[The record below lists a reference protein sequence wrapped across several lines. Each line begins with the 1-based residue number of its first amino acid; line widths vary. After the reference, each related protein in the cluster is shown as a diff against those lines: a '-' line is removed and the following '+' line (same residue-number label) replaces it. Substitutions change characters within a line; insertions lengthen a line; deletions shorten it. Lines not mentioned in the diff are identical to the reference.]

1 LGIELQS
8 ARFLL
13 ACRFKNISFRRTATI
28 GHQHFFVKKAQVRP
42 LLAEFDFH
50 PEPAQLAEIES
61 CCGTFADP
69 FLRFLGAEEL
79 VSLDASSFENA
90 TVVHDMNF
98 PIPATLK
105 ERFDLVYDGGSLEHI
120 FNFPSAIAN
129 CMEMLRPGGHFVGVN
144 PANNLSGHGFYQFSP
159 ELYYRVFSPEHGM
172 RMLHVVV
179 AESVGPFYSVPDPI
193 TVNRRVMWVNSE
205 PANMMVLAQKQA
217 SVPLFGKPPQQS
229 DYSSL
234 WQGKI
239 LAPEPVPTEPA
250 LKTRVKKAIFA
261 VERALPP
268 VRSVTG
274 SIRRFRHRRDQVRV
288 LLAGL
293 NAQADLVPLP
303 GYRLPTSEV

>member
-1 LGIELQS
+1 
-8 ARFLL
+8 L
-13 ACRFKNISFRRTATI
+13 ACRLKNISFRRTATI
-28 GHQHFFVKKAQVRP
+28 GHQHFYVKKEEVRP

-50 PEPAQLAEIES
+50 PDAAQLAEIES

-79 VSLDASSFENA
+79 VSVDASAFENA

-98 PIPATLK
+98 PIPAALK

-129 CMEMLRPGGHFVGVN
+129 CIEMIRPGGHFVGVN

-159 ELYYRVFSPEHGM
+159 ELYYRVFSREHGM

-179 AESVGPFYSVPDPI
+179 AESSGPFYSVPDPA
-193 TVNRRVMWVNSE
+193 TMNRRVMFVNSE
-205 PANMMVLAQKQA
+205 PANMMALAQKRA
-217 SVPLFGKPPQQS
+217 SVPLFAKPPQQS

-234 WQGKI
+234 WQGKVLKAQPI
-239 LAPEPVPTEPA
+239 STEPA
-250 LKTRVKKAIFA
+250 LKTQVKNVVFA
-261 VERALPP
+261 VERAIPP
-268 VRSVTG
+268 VRMVTG
-274 SIRRFRHRRDQVRV
+274 SIRRFRHRRDQVR
-288 LLAGL
+288 LLLEGL

-303 GYRLPTSEV
+303 GHRLPASEV